1 MEQQEDNGSKV
12 IAKLFIGFAI
22 AALAF
27 LFLTGILVVAL
38 LHGGWKGLGA
48 IDIVLV
54 LSICIFL
61 FQEWFA
67 SNYERK
73 KQ

>member
-1 MEQQEDNGSKV
+1 MEQERESGSE
-12 IAKLFIGFAI
+12 IRAKLFIGFAI

-27 LFLTGILVVAL
+27 LFLTGVLVVAF
-38 LHGGWKGLGA
+38 LHGSWKGLGA
-48 IDIVLV
+48 IDILLA

-61 FQEWFA
+61 FEEWFT

-73 KQ
+73 EQ

>member
-1 MEQQEDNGSKV
+1 MEQEKENGSQ
-12 IAKLFIGFAI
+12 ITARLFIGFAI

-27 LFLTGILVVAL
+27 LFLTGILMVAL

-48 IDIVLV
+48 IDILLA
-54 LSICIFL
+54 LSIGIIL
-61 FQEWFA
+61 FQEWFT